1 MARDYA
7 KPRNP
12 NAGRNGGGRGGNAAG
27 NNRRGGG
34 GNNGGGGSGGS
45 LPGWVWM
52 IVGLAIGLVV
62 AAFVYID
69 RPQHKTRLGEAAQ
82 AEGDLKPLLGDDGD
96 KPAPKA
102 AKPVA
107 RDDGNG
113 KGKTAKPADSVPVP
127 SPDKVPPRYTFYNEL
142 PKIEVA
148 IPREYS
154 RPAQAAAP
162 GKPAPA
168 PVKPPPAE
176 VKQALAA
183 PGAYLI
189 QVGAYKSREE
199 ADRQR
204 AKLALIGYESRIEQ
218 VTLSE
223 RDVRFRVR
231 VGPQASLSAAQDV
244 LARLESN
251 SISGFLVKIKD

>member
-82 AEGDLKPLLGDDGD
+82 AEADLKPLLGDDAG
-96 KPAPKA
+96 KPAKPVKPAASDGKAKA
-102 AKPVA
+102 AKP
-107 RDDGNG
+107 
-113 KGKTAKPADSVPVP
+113 DSVPVP
-127 SPDKVPPRYTFYNEL
+127 APDKVPPRYTFYNEL

-154 RPAQAAAP
+154 RPAPAAAP

-251 SISGFLVKIKD
+251 AIDGFLIKIKD

>member
-12 NAGRNGGGRGGNAAG
+12 NAGRNGGGRGGNAG
-27 NNRRGGG
+27 GNRRGG
-34 GNNGGGGSGGS
+34 NGGGSSGA
-45 LPGWVWM
+45 LPGWVWL

-69 RPQHKTRLGEAAQ
+69 RPQHKTKLGEAAQ
-82 AEGDLKPLLGDDGD
+82 ADGDLKPLLGEDRDR
-96 KPAPKA
+96 PAPKA
-102 AKPVA
+102 AKPA
-107 RDDGNG
+107 ASDDG
-113 KGKTAKPADSVPVP
+113 KGKTAKPADNVPVP

-154 RPAQAAAP
+154 RPAPAAAP

-168 PVKPPPAE
+168 PAKQPPAE
-176 VKQALAA
+176 VKQALAD
-183 PGAYLI
+183 PGGAYLV

-218 VTLSE
+218 VTLAE
-223 RDVRFRVR
+223 RDIRFRVR
-231 VGPQASLSAAQDV
+231 VGPQPNLTAAQDV

-251 SISGFLVKIKD
+251 SINGFLVKIKD

>member
-12 NAGRNGGGRGGNAAG
+12 NAGRNGNGRGGNG
-27 NNRRGGG
+27 PGNRRGN
-34 GNNGGGGSGGS
+34 GNSGGGGSGGA

-69 RPQHKTRLGEAAQ
+69 RPQHKTKLGEAAQ
-82 AEGDLKPLLGDDGD
+82 ADGDLKPLLGEDRD
-96 KPAPKA
+96 KPASKT
-102 AKPVA
+102 AKPA
-107 RDDGNG
+107 ASDDG
-113 KGKTAKPADSVPVP
+113 KGKTAKPADSVPMP

-154 RPAQAAAP
+154 RPAPPPAP
-162 GKPAPA
+162 GKPTPAPA
-168 PVKPPPAE
+168 KQPPAE
-176 VKQALAA
+176 VKQALAD
-183 PGAYLI
+183 PGGAYLV

-231 VGPQASLSAAQDV
+231 VGPQPNLGAAQDV

-251 SISGFLVKIKD
+251 AISGFLVKIKD

>member
-82 AEGDLKPLLGDDGD
+82 AESAAKESAKADVD
-96 KPAPKA
+96 KPARSTRPA
-102 AKPVA
+102 AK
-107 RDDGNG
+107 DTT
-113 KGKTAKPADSVPVP
+113 GKTPKPDNVPVP
-127 SPDKVPPRYTFYNEL
+127 VPAPDKVPARYTFYNEL

-154 RPAQAAAP
+154 RPAPAAAP

-168 PVKPPPAE
+168 PIKPPPAE

-231 VGPQASLSAAQDV
+231 VGPQPNLSAAQDV

-251 SISGFLVKIKD
+251 AIDGFLVKIKD

>member
-12 NAGRNGGGRGGNAAG
+12 NAGRNGGGRGGNASG
-27 NNRRGGG
+27 NRRAGG
-34 GNNGGGGSGGS
+34 NGGGGSAGA
-45 LPGWVWM
+45 LPGWVWL

-69 RPQHKTRLGEAAQ
+69 RPQHKTKLGVAAR
-82 AEGDLKPLLGDDGD
+82 ADGDSTPQPVDDGIRPA
-96 KPAPKA
+96 KPGKSPASDGKTRA
-102 AKPVA
+102 AKP
-107 RDDGNG
+107 
-113 KGKTAKPADSVPVP
+113 DSVPVP
-127 SPDKVPPRYTFYNEL
+127 APDKVPPRYTFYNEL

-154 RPAQAAAP
+154 RPAPPAVP
-162 GKPAPA
+162 GKAAVAPA
-168 PVKPPPAE
+168 KPPPAE
-176 VKQALAA
+176 VKQALAD
-183 PGAYLI
+183 PGGAYLV

-218 VTLSE
+218 VTLAE
-223 RDVRFRVR
+223 RDIRFRVR
-231 VGPQASLSAAQDV
+231 VGPQPNLSAAQDV

-251 SISGFLVKIKD
+251 AIDGFLVKIRD

>member
-12 NAGRNGGGRGGNAAG
+12 NAGRNGNGRGGNG
-27 NNRRGGG
+27 PGPRRGG
-34 GNNGGGGSGGS
+34 NGGSGGGGA
-45 LPGWVWM
+45 LPGWVWL

-82 AEGDLKPLLGDDGD
+82 DEASLKPLLDSNDSKPAKPAAGSDAGAASAAGKNGG
-96 KPAPKA
+96 KPAPA
-102 AKPVA
+102 
-107 RDDGNG
+107 
-113 KGKTAKPADSVPVP
+113 PVP
-127 SPDKVPPRYTFYNEL
+127 APDKVPPRYTFYNEL

-148 IPREYS
+148 IPREYA
-154 RPAQAAAP
+154 RPAAAPAP

-168 PVKPPPAE
+168 PVQPPPAE
-176 VKQALAA
+176 VSRALAD
-183 PGAYLI
+183 PGGAYLV

-218 VTLSE
+218 VTLAE
-223 RDVRFRVR
+223 RDIRFRVR
-231 VGPQASLSAAQDV
+231 VGPQPNLAAAQDV

-251 SISGFLVKIKD
+251 SINGFLVKIKD

>member
-12 NAGRNGGGRGGNAAG
+12 NADRNGRSNGGGRGGSGAG
-27 NNRRGGG
+27 NNRRNGGGG
-34 GNNGGGGSGGS
+34 GNSGGGGSSGS

-69 RPQHKTRLGEAAQ
+69 RPQHKTKLGEAAL
-82 AEGDLKPLLGDDGD
+82 ADDSAKPLIKDDGD
-96 KPAPKA
+96 KPSKSAKPAASDGKA
-102 AKPVA
+102 AKP
-107 RDDGNG
+107 
-113 KGKTAKPADSVPVP
+113 DSVPVP
-127 SPDKVPPRYTFYNEL
+127 APDKVPPRYTFYNEL

-154 RPAQAAAP
+154 RPAPAAAP

-176 VKQALAA
+176 VKQALAD
-183 PGAYLI
+183 PGAYLV
-189 QVGAYKSREE
+189 QVGAYKSRDE

-218 VTLSE
+218 VTLAE
-223 RDVRFRVR
+223 RDIRFRVR
-231 VGPQASLSAAQDV
+231 VGPQPNLSAAQDV
-244 LARLESN
+244 LARLENN
-251 SISGFLVKIKD
+251 SINGFLVKIKD

>member
-12 NAGRNGGGRGGNAAG
+12 NAGRNHGRAG
-27 NNRRGGG
+27 NGPGGPRRGD
-34 GNNGGGGSGGS
+34 NSGGSGGA
-45 LPGWVWM
+45 LPGWVWL

-82 AEGDLKPLLGDDGD
+82 ADDGAKPPIKGSTD
-96 KPAPKA
+96 KPAKPA
-102 AKPVA
+102 AG
-107 RDDGNG
+107 DIG
-113 KGKTAKPADSVPVP
+113 GKTAKPDSVPVP

-154 RPAQAAAP
+154 RPAPAPAP

-168 PVKPPPAE
+168 PAKPPPAE
-176 VKQALAA
+176 VKQALAD
-183 PGAYLI
+183 PGGAYLV

-218 VTLSE
+218 VTLGE

-231 VGPQASLSAAQDV
+231 VGPQPNLSAAQDV

-251 SISGFLVKIKD
+251 SVSGFLVKIKD

>member
-12 NAGRNGGGRGGNAAG
+12 NAGRNGGGRGGNG
-27 NNRRGGG
+27 GGNRRGGG
-34 GNNGGGGSGGS
+34 NGGGSGGA

-69 RPQHKTRLGEAAQ
+69 RPQHKTKLGEAAQ
-82 AEGDLKPLLGDDGD
+82 ADGDLKPLLGEDRD

-102 AKPVA
+102 AKPA
-107 RDDGNG
+107 TSDDG
-113 KGKTAKPADSVPVP
+113 KGKTAKPADNVPVP

-154 RPAQAAAP
+154 RPAPAAAP

-168 PVKPPPAE
+168 PAKPPPAE
-176 VKQALAA
+176 VKQALAD
-183 PGAYLI
+183 PGGAYLV

-218 VTLSE
+218 VTLGE

-231 VGPQASLSAAQDV
+231 VGPQPNLPAAQDV

>member
-12 NAGRNGGGRGGNAAG
+12 NAGRNGGGRGGNAG
-27 NNRRGGG
+27 GNRRGG
-34 GNNGGGGSGGS
+34 NGGGSGGA
-45 LPGWVWM
+45 LPGWVWL

-69 RPQHKTRLGEAAQ
+69 RPQHKTKLGEAAQ
-82 AEGDLKPLLGDDGD
+82 ADGDLKPLLGEDRDR
-96 KPAPKA
+96 PAPKA
-102 AKPVA
+102 AKPGA
-107 RDDGNG
+107 SDDG
-113 KGKTAKPADSVPVP
+113 KGKTAKPADNVPVP

-154 RPAQAAAP
+154 RPAPAAAP

-168 PVKPPPAE
+168 PAKQPPAE
-176 VKQALAA
+176 VKQALAD
-183 PGAYLI
+183 PGGAYLV

-218 VTLSE
+218 VTLAE
-223 RDVRFRVR
+223 RDIRFRVR
-231 VGPQASLSAAQDV
+231 VGPQPNLTAAQDV

-251 SISGFLVKIKD
+251 SINGFLVKIKD

>member
-12 NAGRNGGGRGGNAAG
+12 NAGRNGGGRGGNG
-27 NNRRGGG
+27 GGNRRGGG
-34 GNNGGGGSGGS
+34 NGGDSGGA

-69 RPQHKTRLGEAAQ
+69 RPQHKTKLGEAAQ
-82 AEGDLKPLLGDDGD
+82 ADGDLKPLLGEDRD

-102 AKPVA
+102 AKPA
-107 RDDGNG
+107 PSDDG

-154 RPAQAAAP
+154 RPAPAAAP

-168 PVKPPPAE
+168 PAKQPPAE
-176 VKQALAA
+176 VKQALAD
-183 PGAYLI
+183 PGGAYLV

-231 VGPQASLSAAQDV
+231 VGPQPNLPAAQDV

>member
-12 NAGRNGGGRGGNAAG
+12 NAGRNGGGRGGNASG
-27 NNRRGGG
+27 NNRRNGGGG
-34 GNNGGGGSGGS
+34 GNSGGGSGGA

-82 AEGDLKPLLGDDGD
+82 AEGDREPLLGNDSG
-96 KPAPKA
+96 KPT
-102 AKPVA
+102 KP
-107 RDDGNG
+107 
-113 KGKTAKPADSVPVP
+113 AKPAAKDTTGKTPKPDSVPVP
-127 SPDKVPPRYTFYNEL
+127 APDKVPPRYTFYNEL

-154 RPAQAAAP
+154 RPAPAP
-162 GKPAPA
+162 GKPAAKPA
-168 PVKPPPAE
+168 APPPAE

-218 VTLSE
+218 VTLAE
-223 RDVRFRVR
+223 RDIRFRVR
-231 VGPQASLSAAQDV
+231 IGPQPNLSAAQDV
-244 LARLESN
+244 LARLESS
-251 SISGFLVKIKD
+251 SIDGFLVKIKD

>member
-12 NAGRNGGGRGGNAAG
+12 NAGRNGGGRGGNAG
-27 NNRRGGG
+27 GNRRGGNG
-34 GNNGGGGSGGS
+34 GGGGSGGA
-45 LPGWVWM
+45 LPGWVWL

-69 RPQHKTRLGEAAQ
+69 RPQHKTKLGEAAQ
-82 AEGDLKPLLGDDGD
+82 ADGDLKPLLGEDRDR
-96 KPAPKA
+96 PAPKA
-102 AKPVA
+102 AKPA
-107 RDDGNG
+107 ASDDG
-113 KGKTAKPADSVPVP
+113 KGKTAKPADNVPVP

-154 RPAQAAAP
+154 RPAPAAAP

-168 PVKPPPAE
+168 PAKQPPAE
-176 VKQALAA
+176 VKQALAD
-183 PGAYLI
+183 PGGAYLV

-218 VTLSE
+218 VTLAE
-223 RDVRFRVR
+223 RDIRFRVR
-231 VGPQASLSAAQDV
+231 VGPQPNLTAAQDV

-251 SISGFLVKIKD
+251 SINGFLVKIKD